1 MTDVNTRNDPVVT
14 VDCKTPQPK
23 TNVFCNQ
30 LQLLHK
36 MRCMLWM
43 CLRAPRKTLKTT
55 IMKLLTLVL
64 TLLPTQI
71 IASSS
76 KIVTGIDLLSEM
88 TQLQESLT
96 RLQTLLTD
104 KSVGE
109 DEEIMN
115 KAAKLFRRAR
125 WLIYSSNHEIRLVD
139 GFQLV
144 LFGL

>member
-1 MTDVNTRNDPVVT
+1 MLMLA
-14 VDCKTPQPK
+14 CPQ
-23 TNVFCNQ
+23 
-30 LQLLHK
+30 
-36 MRCMLWM
+36 
-43 CLRAPRKTLKTT
+43 KTLKTT

-139 GFQLV
+139 GFKLV

>member
-1 MTDVNTRNDPVVT
+1 
-14 VDCKTPQPK
+14 
-23 TNVFCNQ
+23 
-30 LQLLHK
+30 
-36 MRCMLWM
+36 
-43 CLRAPRKTLKTT
+43 
-55 IMKLLTLVL
+55 MKLLTLVL

-139 GFQLV
+139 GFK
-144 LFGL
+144 